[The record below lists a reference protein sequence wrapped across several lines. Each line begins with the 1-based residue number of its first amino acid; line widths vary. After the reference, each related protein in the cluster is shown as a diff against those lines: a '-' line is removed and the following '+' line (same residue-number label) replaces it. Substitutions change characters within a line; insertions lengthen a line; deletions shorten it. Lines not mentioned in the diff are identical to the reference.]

1 LRPMATTSF
10 AVWAGSLRID
20 NKLRMQN
27 GMGQFRFSSL
37 IRTGSAPDYLVVSV
51 KIFSLNIRGKTCA
64 SKSERL
70 PAGQVSI

>member
-1 LRPMATTSF
+1 L
-10 AVWAGSLRID
+10 AGSLRID

-37 IRTGSAPDYLVVSV
+37 IHTGSAPDNLVLSV

-64 SKSERL
+64 FRSRRL
-70 PAGQVSI
+70 PAAQVSI